1 MLFSTFQ
8 AHECQFCVVE
18 MRWQPLAVVVVV
30 CSRDNKVGKNR
41 INRTRGFLIPACLEG
56 VLVALRAWVTDV
68 SLLSIRETSFG
79 CTQLGVSNVSLHSAR
94 SDWLSC
100 TSFRDKVAFVRFR
113 NSLENWEFDF
123 FIAWAKAWPNFPGGN
138 LGSLAQIISPSL
150 LEFNNSSGFN
160 HHGDDAYAQCSAST
174 WQPPQT

>member
-1 MLFSTFQ
+1 
-8 AHECQFCVVE
+8 

-138 LGSLAQIISPSL
+138 LGSLAQLISPSL

-174 WQPPQT
+174 WH